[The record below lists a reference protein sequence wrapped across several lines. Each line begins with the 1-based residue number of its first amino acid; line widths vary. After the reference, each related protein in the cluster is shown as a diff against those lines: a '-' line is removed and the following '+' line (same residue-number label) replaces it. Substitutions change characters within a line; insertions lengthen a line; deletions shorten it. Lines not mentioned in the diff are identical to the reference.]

1 MSTLL
6 YRSAGKK
13 FDSDVVLFEYLTR
26 VAYAIAQHGVH
37 PLKLIIAIKLYL
49 KLLPCKYFRWNSR
62 EWKINDN

>member
-13 FDSDVVLFEYLTR
+13 FDSDVVLFEYLMR

-37 PLKLIIAIKLYL
+37 PLKLIIAIKLSL
-49 KLLPCKYFRWNSR
+49 KIITLQIFSVK
-62 EWKINDN
+62 